1 MLQKFLLIITLI
13 CMTKCERSFQSYST
27 ENLYAI
33 LDQTTEYFKNLS
45 NAYEVLNT
53 DSSNDINNAINKY
66 MENVTKTIFQ
76 SNKRQKRSLPNDL
89 QSNKGKEF

>member
-1 MLQKFLLIITLI
+1 MKHSAFL
-13 CMTKCERSFQSYST
+13 
-27 ENLYAI
+27 
-33 LDQTTEYFKNLS
+33 
-45 NAYEVLNT
+45 AYEVLNT

-76 SNKRQKRSLPNDL
+76 SNKRQKRSLSNDL